1 MKPDNVASK
10 TLRAI
15 EGSTVVM
22 TCGPGPPDLHNSTVS
37 WLRSDSLQILSVGY
51 LVFTHDNR
59 FSITNT
65 WDLVIS
71 RLKQED
77 SGDYECQVVDRRQES
92 MTPHVVKLVIDK
104 EKYQDVHLQKDA
116 PSQLE
121 NNDDIRGRTN
131 NERDKT
137 LNKLME
143 TQTFTS
149 LSSQENISWS
159 KLQLPITSVL
169 VLSAIVL
176 LLGLVRIIGSWKKT
190 NTTQIARNGSV
201 KNEDS
206 IEELPALEVVEKCD
220 RAKITVNV
228 TTI

>member
-1 MKPDNVASK
+1 MLFLRILHIFPDVQ
-10 TLRAI
+10 
-15 EGSTVVM
+15 
-22 TCGPGPPDLHNSTVS
+22 VS

-92 MTPHVVKLVIDK
+92 MTPHVVKLVINK

-116 PSQLE
+116 PSQLGKRSILYEQYSIITAIYSTVKAKLKDTTVKDTFSE

-159 KLQLPITSVL
+159 KLQLPIT
-169 VLSAIVL
+169 
-176 LLGLVRIIGSWKKT
+176 R
-190 NTTQIARNGSV
+190 
-201 KNEDS
+201 
-206 IEELPALEVVEKCD
+206 
-220 RAKITVNV
+220 
-228 TTI
+228 